1 MTLAT
6 DPVVARWRQLLSGSQ
21 LSGGQGH
28 QSKERRRKKRE
39 RLLARKN
46 INITDYQQLAIPGTG
61 MHHSTEYWGD
71 KMEEKREGVCRVG
84 LLNPSGFTLSGGSA
98 KDDQLRELMKAMQV
112 DIMCFPEVNVCW
124 HKLAPSNQLEECTAG
139 WFETMH

>member
-1 MTLAT
+1 MTPAT

-28 QSKERRRKKRE
+28 RSKERRRKQRE

-46 INITDYQQLAIPGTG
+46 IDITDYQQLAISGTSRS
-61 MHHSTEYWGD
+61 HTTEAWGD

-84 LLNPSGFTLSGGSA
+84 LLNPSGFTLLGGSA
-98 KDDQLRELMKAMQV
+98 KDDQL
-112 DIMCFPEVNVCW
+112 
-124 HKLAPSNQLEECTAG
+124 
-139 WFETMH
+139 